1 MAYLGTPIDTR
12 NQFQSLQGK
21 RFNGDGSTTDFTLDV
36 APSSTLDIEVFVGN
50 VRQDPNS
57 AYTLSGTTLTF
68 TGAPPSGTNNIYVV
82 HQAKAVGTIDLPEG
96 ALVDLNGGSDK
107 LVLDADGDTTISAD
121 TDDQIDIKIA
131 GADDFKFTANNMNVL
146 SGSTLTIDSG
156 ATITNNGTANG
167 FGALAGIDDQSSSN
181 DDQLTITDTAVVIN
195 EDSDDVDF
203 RYESNEKTHHFF
215 LDGGT
220 NDGAAAFGD
229 DAPET
234 GTGGITLNQTS
245 LDNLILSMKSND
257 IAHGVTNHQETDT
270 YMGFLK
276 YHATSGGGNIT
287 GISEDDVGMF
297 IHGFAP
303 NPNTTQNAT
312 GVSVVMMR
320 ANDVSGAG
328 GANVGSTGNCF
339 GVQNGGSQV
348 FIVRGDGNIYSDSS
362 HNTYDA
368 FDDAQLV
375 RAFDLSHGKGV
386 IDSKFDKF
394 VSYNHEKLAELD
406 LVGRENDG
414 TPNHFVNVTGM
425 QRLHNGAIWQQYEK
439 HNQLL
444 EAVYDLAK
452 EAVGKE
458 KADAILEKHD
468 VKRLQ

>member
-1 MAYLGTPIDTR
+1 LSGNLETP
-12 NQFQSLQGK
+12 G
-21 RFNGDGSTTDFTLDV
+21 TLDV
-36 APSSTLDIEVFVGN
+36 
-50 VRQDPNS
+50 
-57 AYTLSGTTLTF
+57 
-68 TGAPPSGTNNIYVV
+68 
-82 HQAKAVGTIDLPEG
+82 
-96 ALVDLNGGSDK
+96 NGQE
-107 LVLDADGDTTISAD
+107 LILDADGDTSITAD
-121 TDDQIDIKIA
+121 TDDRIDVKIS
-131 GADDFKFTANNMNVL
+131 GADDFKFTANNFNVL

-156 ATITNNGTANG
+156 ATITNSGTANG

-181 DDQLTITDTAVVIN
+181 DDQLTITDTTVVIN

-303 NPNTTQNAT
+303 NPPTSQDA
-312 GVSVVMMR
+312 SVVAVVQMR

-328 GANVGSTGNCF
+328 GANVESSGNLF
-339 GVQNGGSQV
+339 GVQNGGSNR

-394 VSYNHEKLAELD
+394 VTYNHEKLAELE
-406 LVGRENDG
+406 LVGRHPKTNK
-414 TPNHFVNVTGM
+414 PNHMVNVTGM

-439 HNQLL
+439 
-444 EAVYDLAK
+444 
-452 EAVGKE
+452 
-458 KADAILEKHD
+458 
-468 VKRLQ
+468 